1 MSPHSI
7 NTEQNEIDS
16 DDLGVLHDLTEDFDE
31 LNLENSDM
39 DDDIHDFVT
48 RFPQFQAALN
58 RRANDDDRQLFTEI
72 ITDLDELRLDRADA
86 NDDVLGKCTTIS
98 DFIEQEETSDGL
110 PRHDDAEMNR
120 LSRELQRLDEDYEQ
134 ELQIIDAQ
142 VDKTLI
148 TTNFEEYGRLC
159 LEANNQRRQLRLSIN
174 KKIDGLL
181 DGLEGV
187 LQEVIDD
194 IKESMIETT
203 MAGDSYEGD
212 IIRDLQGIFAG
223 YVGAPPAVIR
233 ETVMFYC
240 ECMADV
246 EPPRGTSSSPIEL

>member
-7 NTEQNEIDS
+7 NPEQNGIDS
-16 DDLGVLHDLTEDFDE
+16 DDLGVPHDIIEDFDE

-48 RFPQFQAALN
+48 RLPQFQAALD
-58 RRANDDDRQLFTEI
+58 RLTNDDDRQLFTDI
-72 ITDLDELRLDRADA
+72 IADLDELRLDRAAA
-86 NDDVLGKCTTIS
+86 NDGVLGKCITIS

-110 PRHDDAEMNR
+110 PGHDAAELNR
-120 LSRELQRLDEDYEQ
+120 LSQELQRLDEDYEQ

-148 TTNFEEYGRLC
+148 TSNFEEYGRLC

-174 KKIDGLL
+174 ERVDDLL
-181 DGLEGV
+181 NGLEGV

-194 IKESMIETT
+194 VKEAMLETT
-203 MAGDSYEGD
+203 RAGDSYEGD
-212 IIRDLQGIFAG
+212 IIRDLQRTFAG
-223 YVGAPPAVIR
+223 YVGALPGVIR
-233 ETVMFYC
+233 EAVMFYC
-240 ECMADV
+240 ECMAGV
-246 EPPRGTSSSPIEL
+246 EPRGTSSSPIEL